1 MTLEDAVA
9 LIAGG
14 AGPDSAPTT
23 WADLGCGEGT
33 FTRALATQLA
43 PGSTIHAMDRD
54 ANALRQVAPEHA
66 GVSLVTHRG
75 NFTRLPWPFADL
87 DGVLLANSLHFV
99 DDQPAFIRQCASA
112 LKPPKRFLVV
122 EYDTDMISR
131 WTPYPLARRALA
143 GLFVRAGYTSITW
156 LAVRPSIYGRASLY
170 AARLERPTDGEQR
183 T

>member
-1 MTLEDAVA
+1 MTPEDARA
-9 LIAGG
+9 LIEGG
-14 AGPDSAPTT
+14 APSTATPAV
-23 WADLGCGEGT
+23 WADLGCGDGT

-43 PGSTIHAMDRD
+43 PGSTIHAVDRD
-54 ANALRQVAPEHA
+54 AAALRRMTPEHA

-99 DDQPAFIRQCASA
+99 DNQPAFIRQCASA

-156 LAVRPSIYGRASLY
+156 LGVRPSIYGRASLY